1 MNAGLDRM
9 LQPTSQLSNETSI
22 DDVRFSPDV
31 RLTTRIRNVLAA
43 AGLTTIGEVRGA
55 PDAMLKSLPDM
66 GPRCIALL
74 RRMLGR
80 EE

>member
-1 MNAGLDRM
+1 MVK
-9 LQPTSQLSNETSI
+9 PTPRLPDGTSI
-22 DDVRFSPDV
+22 DDVQFSQDV
-31 RLTTRIRNVLAA
+31 RLTTRIRNVLGA
-43 AGLTTIGEVRGA
+43 AGLVTIGEVRGA

-80 EE
+80 GE